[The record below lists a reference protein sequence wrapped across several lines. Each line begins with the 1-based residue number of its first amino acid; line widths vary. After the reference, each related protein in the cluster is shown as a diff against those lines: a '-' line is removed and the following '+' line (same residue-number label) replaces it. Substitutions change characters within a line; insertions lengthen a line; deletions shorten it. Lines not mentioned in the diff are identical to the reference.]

1 MSKKVYIETED
12 CIGCENCVELCPEVF
27 GFNAQENVAFVIMEE
42 GGSEE
47 CIDKAI
53 EDCPVEC
60 ILWKDE

>member
-12 CIGCENCVELCPEVF
+12 CIGCENCVELCPEIF
-27 GFNAQENVAFVIMEE
+27 QFDAQENVAFVIMEE

-47 CIDKAI
+47 CIDEAI

>member
-1 MSKKVYIETED
+1 
-12 CIGCENCVELCPEVF
+12 
-27 GFNAQENVAFVIMEE
+27 VAFVIMEE

-47 CIDKAI
+47 CIDEAI